1 MARCADRIEFG
12 DDRVDG
18 AIDPMDQF
26 RIGIATLHIQLF
38 IVHRHIRV
46 TFNAI
51 QLEAQHR
58 IAALFGH
65 HPGPVHQRRF
75 MAYVLVV
82 AASKLGDPVT
92 LFVPVIT
99 TDSLL
104 HPGKRDP
111 ALDEK
116 TLE

>member
-18 AIDPMDQF
+18 AIDPMDQL
-26 RIGIATLHIQLF
+26 RTGIGTLPIQLF
-38 IVHRHIRV
+38 ILHRHIRV
-46 TFNAI
+46 TFDAVK
-51 QLEAQHR
+51 LEAEHR
-58 IAALFGH
+58 IATLLGH
-65 HPGPVHQRRF
+65 HPGPAHQRRV

-82 AASKLGDPVT
+82 AASEFSDPVT